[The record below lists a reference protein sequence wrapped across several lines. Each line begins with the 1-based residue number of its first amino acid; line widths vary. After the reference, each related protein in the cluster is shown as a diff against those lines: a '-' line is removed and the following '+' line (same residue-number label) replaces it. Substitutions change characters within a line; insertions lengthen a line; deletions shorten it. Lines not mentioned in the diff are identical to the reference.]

1 MDWESLYTAIR
12 QCHQCDLSKTRMN
25 TVPGEGNL
33 AARLLFVGEGPGAQE
48 DEQGR
53 PFVGAAGILLDK
65 IIAAIGMKRQ
75 DVYIANIVKC
85 RPPHNRVPSEEEAL
99 ACLPYLRAQTALIHP
114 KVIVCLGA
122 TAARYI
128 LDPSIRI
135 TRDHGKWVERKG
147 FWLLATYHPA
157 ALLRDPSKKREAWED
172 FQKIRDKL
180 IELEDNEHERNMVG
194 TKKTG

>member
-1 MDWESLYTAIR
+1 MNWETLYQSIN
-12 QCHQCDLSKTRMN
+12 QCHSCKLCETRLH
-25 TVPGEGNL
+25 TVPGEGDHK
-33 AARLLFVGEGPGAQE
+33 ARLLFVGEGPGEKE

-53 PFVGAAGILLDK
+53 PFVGKAGMLLDK
-65 IIAAIGMKRQ
+65 MITAIGMQRQ

-85 RPPHNRVPSEEEAL
+85 RPPNNRVPGEEEAL

-114 KVIVCLGA
+114 RVIVCLGA

-128 LDPSIRI
+128 IDPSVRI
-135 TRDHGKWVERKG
+135 TRDRGEWTERKG
-147 FWLLATYHPA
+147 YYLMATYHPA

-180 IELEDNEHERNMVG
+180 LEMEGGGKEA
-194 TKKTG
+194 